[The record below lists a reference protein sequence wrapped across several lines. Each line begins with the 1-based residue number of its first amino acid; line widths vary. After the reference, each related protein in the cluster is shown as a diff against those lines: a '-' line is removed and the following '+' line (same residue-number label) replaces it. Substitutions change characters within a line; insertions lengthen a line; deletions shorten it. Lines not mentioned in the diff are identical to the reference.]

1 MPIKSLVDLASAA
14 CIKNIRILDSV
25 GDYLPYEN
33 VRHILARVENAHQ
46 LRRIELNS
54 PQIEGRTGEI
64 WLKMIERDFPLEY
77 RNKAYKPQNPAKWYR
92 VWERYKKDHDHAVEE
107 SVKQFQSAFA
117 GLRQDREKNT
127 SKIVEGHLLPTKG
140 RVKRRRGGSQASDRL
155 AFTSGSKTKTLN
167 GAGVMR
173 KVRREVKE
181 IKSIHGSL
189 SRSTDAVNKAQ
200 GLGRVHHAPKG
211 MVNEHRIAA
220 QPAALPPMRSS
231 ATAAAPKKSSI
242 VKEFEARATFISDSE
257 DDYDDHGGNDYDDDD
272 EGDMENLFDEPKR
285 APAPRRPEPEPRPR
299 ASISGASRAP
309 VKSAPAPSR
318 SPTKADA
325 APKPTTASKVK
336 PTTASPVK
344 TGLAGRMA
352 QKFGNPR
359 IVKKA
364 KPASETSRPATAA
377 SSSSSPTKK
386 AGRETSPPPRASSP
400 PAPDPKPTLAPPRK
414 RKAVDVF
421 MRPKKRLP

>member
-1 MPIKSLVDLASAA
+1 MPIRSLVDLASAA

-54 PQIEGRTGEI
+54 PQVEGRTGEI
-64 WLKMIERDFPLEY
+64 WLKLIERDFPLEFKS
-77 RNKAYKPQNPAKWYR
+77 KAYKPQNPAKWFR
-92 VWERYKKDHDHAVEE
+92 VWERYKKDHDRAVEE

-117 GLRQDREKNT
+117 GLVQDREKNT

-140 RVKRRRGGSQASDRL
+140 RIKRRRGGSQASDRL

-200 GLGRVHHAPKG
+200 GLARVQHAPKG
-211 MVNEHRIAA
+211 MINEHRIAA
-220 QPAALPPMRSS
+220 QPAALPPMKAST
-231 ATAAAPKKSSI
+231 TAAAPKKSSI

-257 DDYDDHGGNDYDDDD
+257 DDFDDHGGNDYDDDD
-272 EGDMENLFDEPKR
+272 EGDGDNLFDEPKR
-285 APAPRRPEPEPRPR
+285 APAPRRPEPEARPR
-299 ASISGASRAP
+299 ASISGTSRTP

-318 SPTKADA
+318 SPTKADT
-325 APKPTTASKVK
+325 APKPTAVSKVK

-364 KPASETSRPATAA
+364 KPASEASRPAAAA
-377 SSSSSPTKK
+377 SSSSPVKK
-386 AGRETSPPPRASSP
+386 AEREPSPPPRASSP
-400 PAPDPKPTLAPPRK
+400 PAPDPKPALAPARK